1 MVVER
6 AFALFLGARPYGLQR
21 KIIGFVT
28 WKDMPV
34 NVWFDVSEALVIHFE
49 WPGHLGN
56 RFGDG
61 AYFVEQLKRLIAR
74 HQEGLARVTFCQQ
87 HAVAAIELGVA
98 QNYV

>member
-6 AFALFLGARPYGLQR
+6 ASALFLGSRPYGLKDQVV
-21 KIIGFVT
+21 GLVT

-49 WPGHLGN
+49 RTGHLGN
-56 RFGDG
+56 RFGDR
-61 AYFVEQLKRLIAR
+61 AYLVEQLERLVAR
-74 HQEGLARVTFCQQ
+74 HQERLARVALCQQ
-87 HAVAAIELGVA
+87 HAVTAIELGVA